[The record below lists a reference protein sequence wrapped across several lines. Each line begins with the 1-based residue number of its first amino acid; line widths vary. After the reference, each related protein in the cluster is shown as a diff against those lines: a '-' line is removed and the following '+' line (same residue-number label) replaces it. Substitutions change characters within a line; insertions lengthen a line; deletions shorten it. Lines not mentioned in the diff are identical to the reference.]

1 MNIKKLE
8 NLGVLKKQAGTVHS
22 PASVMVTKLLII
34 CKTLPNIEE
43 AKSRE
48 KFRRKLDCIPLLVS
62 LLKSSFPQRV
72 LKCVEIFALDNNTGT
87 LSGKAY
93 GIEEDALGGGGGGAI
108 SGSLKI
114 E

>member
-1 MNIKKLE
+1 MHKKKSGE
-8 NLGVLKKQAGTVHS
+8 NDAACWKK
-22 PASVMVTKLLII
+22 K
-34 CKTLPNIEE
+34 
-43 AKSRE
+43 
-48 KFRRKLDCIPLLVS
+48 DCIQLLVS
-62 LLKSSFPQRV
+62 LLQSSILQRV
-72 LKCVEIFALDNNTGT
+72 LKCVEIIALDNNTGT